1 MKLNEVTKRN
11 VEVMAKELDTLLD
24 KTMDE
29 IRPYAL
35 KVGLNYSKE
44 QLLLEARATMLINAI
59 SALGAYLESDSLTP
73 QKFEDIIKAEGDDP
87 KKLSESYRQDIA
99 KFHMIHKLDMEAFE
113 RALAHMVTD
122 SLMNEIFKK

>member
-35 KVGLNYSKE
+35 KVGLNYSK
-44 QLLLEARATMLINAI
+44 
-59 SALGAYLESDSLTP
+59 
-73 QKFEDIIKAEGDDP
+73 
-87 KKLSESYRQDIA
+87 
-99 KFHMIHKLDMEAFE
+99 
-113 RALAHMVTD
+113 
-122 SLMNEIFKK
+122 

>member
-99 KFHMIHKLDMEAFE
+99 KFHMIRKLDMEAFE